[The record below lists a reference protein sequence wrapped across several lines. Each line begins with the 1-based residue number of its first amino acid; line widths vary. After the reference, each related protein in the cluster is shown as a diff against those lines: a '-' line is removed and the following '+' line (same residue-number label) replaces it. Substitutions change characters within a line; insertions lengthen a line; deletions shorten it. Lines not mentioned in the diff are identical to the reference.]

1 MPSDAVL
8 LTWLAFSTC
17 APGGMDGG
25 ECAVIFG
32 LAFGARYLGC
42 NNARSV
48 IEGLVCLPPNS
59 QPRWKRRPHMQ
70 NVRFSTIPYWLWNV
84 AWVSL
89 VAFQIAEM
97 FIHYYD

>member
-1 MPSDAVL
+1 
-8 LTWLAFSTC
+8 
-17 APGGMDGG
+17 
-25 ECAVIFG
+25 
-32 LAFGARYLGC
+32 
-42 NNARSV
+42 
-48 IEGLVCLPPNS
+48 
-59 QPRWKRRPHMQ
+59 MQ